1 LSEDSG
7 GSFVQTSTSIKE
19 NIKIWLN
26 RNKMINDT
34 IDILDAQIVNIGIEF
49 SVVGEADTNK
59 YDVLSNAQ
67 IALMDLYRRQF
78 QIGEPIE
85 IAQIYKKLN
94 ATPGVVDTLDVQL
107 VRRGGIGYSDVSFN
121 IEDYM
126 SVDGRVLSIPKT
138 HVFEIRSPG
147 ADIKGTIT

>member
-1 LSEDSG
+1 MKRRRFKFSDYYH
-7 GSFVQTSTSIKE
+7 
-19 NIKIWLN
+19 NI
-26 RNKMINDT
+26 
-34 IDILDAQIVNIGIEF
+34 ILD
-49 SVVGEADTNK
+49 
-59 YDVLSNAQ
+59 
-67 IALMDLYRRQF
+67 
-78 QIGEPIE
+78 E